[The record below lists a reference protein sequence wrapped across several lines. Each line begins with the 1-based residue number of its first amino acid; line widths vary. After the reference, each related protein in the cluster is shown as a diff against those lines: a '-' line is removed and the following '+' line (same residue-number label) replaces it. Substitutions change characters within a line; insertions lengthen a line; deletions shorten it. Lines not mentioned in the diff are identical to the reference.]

1 MGKLANRGGKKGGR
15 ALPAVLFIITG
26 LIFALA
32 IAGFHPDDSLRFS
45 TNPRIP
51 PQHFLGKPGAVISSY
66 LLYYYGRAS
75 FLLVFF
81 LFYASYALLR
91 RSGVQKGPVAG
102 ADADSRRRAGQKKG
116 PGSRAGLLEA
126 AGTKKGKGEKKR
138 AGPIFLAF
146 TTVVSSAGFFSL
158 LRQSPLYEGG
168 GVLGNLLYACAKNIK
183 SPFAFALFFLPF
195 FGVLFFLLK
204 FPIVILSFMVKGLAR
219 RIRQRSQR
227 PGGPVSGEGM
237 GVFQRAG
244 VDRAHY
250 DAVGLDSKN
259 GGGSIHGSPDHPSS
273 GRPSV
278 FPDER
283 GPEGRSPR
291 AFINPGVEKARRF
304 LFGRRADQ
312 AEEGKGFPLRFPR
325 GIQSLIP
332 SPGKKPPLIRK
343 VVYPEGGPYPADDRL
358 SPPASISPG
367 GRGIE
372 RNPVNIPEITP
383 SRDAIERDNKG
394 QYVLPIVNEKRIG
407 IISSSMSSKPSAA
420 GGPLPDASLLKKSRF
435 PNKKE
440 RERETQKKA
449 LELERTLRDFGI
461 EARVIGITRGPVIT
475 RYELQPA
482 PGVKLSR
489 IVNLSDNIALSLSAN
504 GVRIEAPIPGR
515 SAVGIEI
522 PNDEREI
529 VTFGDII
536 NEANVQGDL
545 PLLLGRNITGSVVVS
560 DLTAM
565 PHLLIAGA
573 TGSGKSVCVNS
584 LIMSLLFLKRVEDVR
599 FIMID
604 PKMVELKVYNG
615 IPHLL
620 TEVVTDPRNASKA
633 LRWVIR
639 EMEKRYIAL
648 DEHFVRDIKGYNQ
661 KVKEKMPYI
670 IVIVDEF
677 ANLMAISQKDVEEA
691 IVRLAAMSRAVG
703 IHLIMATQR
712 PSVDVITGLIKA
724 NFPYRIAFQVAS
736 KIDSRTILDSIGA
749 EKLLGRGD
757 MLFSPAGS
765 MNIQRV
771 QGAFITEDEVYKV
784 VQELKKSG
792 EPDYVEEIFSDK
804 GGEGLEFSE
813 NDPMFDEA
821 VEIVL
826 KTKRASASFIQRR
839 LKIGYN
845 RAARLIELMEEKG
858 IIGPQRGS
866 KPRDIYMNGGE

>member
-1 MGKLANRGGKKGGR
+1 
-15 ALPAVLFIITG
+15 
-26 LIFALA
+26 
-32 IAGFHPDDSLRFS
+32 
-45 TNPRIP
+45 
-51 PQHFLGKPGAVISSY
+51 
-66 LLYYYGRAS
+66 
-75 FLLVFF
+75 VF
-81 LFYASYALLR
+81 R
-91 RSGVQKGPVAG
+91 
-102 ADADSRRRAGQKKG
+102 
-116 PGSRAGLLEA
+116 
-126 AGTKKGKGEKKR
+126 
-138 AGPIFLAF
+138 
-146 TTVVSSAGFFSL
+146 SAG
-158 LRQSPLYEGG
+158 G
-168 GVLGNLLYACAKNIK
+168 
-183 SPFAFALFFLPF
+183 
-195 FGVLFFLLK
+195 
-204 FPIVILSFMVKGLAR
+204 
-219 RIRQRSQR
+219 
-227 PGGPVSGEGM
+227 
-237 GVFQRAG
+237 
-244 VDRAHY
+244 DRAHH
-250 DAVGLDSKN
+250 DAAGFDSKN
-259 GGGSIHGSPDHPSS
+259 GEGSDHAFSV
-273 GRPSV
+273 RPPV
-278 FPDER
+278 FPDEH
-283 GPEGRSPR
+283 GPESSSPR
-291 AFINPGVEKARRF
+291 VFINPGVEKARRL
-304 LFGRRADQ
+304 LFGRRVDR
-312 AEEGKGFPLRFPR
+312 AEEGKGFPQRFPR

-332 SPGKKPPLIRK
+332 SPGEKPPLIRK
-343 VVYPEGGPYPADDRL
+343 VIYQEGGLYPADDRF
-358 SPPASISPG
+358 SPPPPISPG
-367 GRGIE
+367 GRGVEKNPVQEMRGRDVPRI
-372 RNPVNIPEITP
+372 NPVNIPEKTP
-383 SRDAIERDNKG
+383 SRDAIEQDAKG
-394 QYVLPIVNEKRIG
+394 QYVLPIVGEKRIG
-407 IISSSMSSKPSAA
+407 IISSSTSGKPAA
-420 GGPLPDASLLKKSRF
+420 GGGPLPDSSLLKKSRF
-435 PNKKE
+435 PNRKE
-440 RERETQKKA
+440 RDRETQKKA
-449 LELERTLRDFGI
+449 LELERTLKDFGI

-536 NEANVQGDL
+536 NEADVQGDL
-545 PLLLGRNITGSVVVS
+545 PLLLGRNITGNVVVS

-604 PKMVELKVYNG
+604 PKMVELKMYNG

-639 EMEKRYIAL
+639 EMEKRYMAL
-648 DEHFVRDIKGYNQ
+648 DEHFVRDIRGYNQ

-677 ANLMAISQKDVEEA
+677 ANLMVISQKDVEEA

-736 KIDSRTILDSIGA
+736 KIDSRTILDSTGA

-845 RAARLIELMEEKG
+845 RSARLIELMEEKG

-866 KPRDIYMNGGE
+866 KPRDIYVNGTE